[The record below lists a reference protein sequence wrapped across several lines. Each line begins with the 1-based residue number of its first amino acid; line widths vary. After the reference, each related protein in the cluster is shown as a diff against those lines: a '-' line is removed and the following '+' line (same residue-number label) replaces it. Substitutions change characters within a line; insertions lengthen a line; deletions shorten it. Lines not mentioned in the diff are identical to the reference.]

1 MICKEGGELSLLL
14 GQDTGNLLLKPV
26 SDIKGKQVSKYLPE
40 IAKDL
45 SLQLTPASDKYSIC
59 GAIGGG
65 DPMETSCRLYK
76 SSMKTGHFKFYSP
89 SSPSDISVLRSQYS
103 VATFSAQAGQLSQI
117 AGPSYHPPGGGGE
130 GGSRQGHG
138 NNPGH
143 PQTAAPHTAAS
154 SGDPSQQQVT
164 KQQNGGVSRPPNV
177 SYLENVKNVIKA
189 AILHPKTKL
198 PGFSTLAFWILN
210 PSILSRSSENI
221 TNCSPS
227 SSTDVS

>member
-76 SSMKTGHFKFYSP
+76 SSMKEGHFKFYSP
-89 SSPSDISVLRSQYS
+89 PS
-103 VATFSAQAGQLSQI
+103 LS
-117 AGPSYHPPGGGGE
+117 
-130 GGSRQGHG
+130 
-138 NNPGH
+138 
-143 PQTAAPHTAAS
+143 
-154 SGDPSQQQVT
+154 
-164 KQQNGGVSRPPNV
+164 
-177 SYLENVKNVIKA
+177 
-189 AILHPKTKL
+189 
-198 PGFSTLAFWILN
+198 
-210 PSILSRSSENI
+210 
-221 TNCSPS
+221 
-227 SSTDVS
+227 